1 MIRERSRRLAIGD
14 RRSPYV
20 PIRSLYY
27 PTGKQMVLYTNKE
40 KLEFKWLFYVLGR
53 LLEKRREGSRNKIYS
68 TKQWGF

>member
-40 KLEFKWLFYVLGR
+40 KLEFK
-53 LLEKRREGSRNKIYS
+53 
-68 TKQWGF
+68 